1 MKRILVVDDSSMI
14 RAVFR
19 QSLGSARDCRVREAR
34 NGQEALDAIAA
45 DGEPDV
51 IFLDVNMPVMDGLEF
66 LATSAGAG
74 LVERVPVVIVS
85 TEGREEDVQRGL
97 DAGAWAYLRKPFNPA
112 ELLPLVEKLT
122 SEARARQ
129 AGQPGAAGGENK
141 S

>member
-14 RAVFR
+14 RALFR
-19 QSLGSARDCRVREAR
+19 QSLASARDYRVREAR

-45 DGEPDV
+45 DGEPDL

-112 ELLPLVEKLT
+112 ELIPLIEKLT
-122 SEARARQ
+122 GEAQ
-129 AGQPGAAGGENK
+129 AKQASQTGMAGGGSK
-141 S
+141 P

>member
-14 RAVFR
+14 RALFR
-19 QSLGSARDCRVREAR
+19 QSLASCKDYRVREAR
-34 NGQEALDAIAA
+34 NGQEALDAIAS
-45 DGEPDV
+45 DGEPDL

-97 DAGAWAYLRKPFNPA
+97 DAGARAYLRKPFNPA
-112 ELLPLVEKLT
+112 ALIPLVEKLT
-122 SEARARQ
+122 
-129 AGQPGAAGGENK
+129 AAAPAT
-141 S
+141 SAT

>member
-14 RAVFR
+14 RALFR
-19 QSLGSARDCRVREAR
+19 QSLMGIKDCKVGEAR

-45 DGEPDV
+45 NGEPDMV
-51 IFLDVNMPVMDGLEF
+51 FLDINMPVMDGLEF

-97 DAGAWAYLRKPFNPA
+97 DAGARAYLRKPFNPSA
-112 ELLPLVEKLT
+112 LIPLVEKLLGT
-122 SEARARQ
+122 PKDP
-129 AGQPGAAGGENK
+129 QPT
-141 S
+141 

>member
-14 RAVFR
+14 RALFR
-19 QSLGSARDCRVREAR
+19 HSLANAKEYRIREAR

-45 DGEPDV
+45 DGEPDI

-97 DAGAWAYLRKPFNPA
+97 DAGARAYLRKPFQPA
-112 ELLPLVEKLT
+112 ELMPLVEQLT
-122 SEARARQ
+122 GEAGSGQ
-129 AGQPGAAGGENK
+129 AT
-141 S
+141 

>member
-1 MKRILVVDDSSMI
+1 MKRILVVDDSSII
-14 RAVFR
+14 RALFR
-19 QSLGSARDCRVREAR
+19 QSLAGVQGCKVREAR

-45 DGEPDV
+45 DGEPDL

-85 TEGREEDVQRGL
+85 TEGRDEDVQRGL
-97 DAGAWAYLRKPFNPA
+97 DAGARAYLRKPFGPGA
-112 ELLPLVEKLT
+112 LLPLVEKLLGGT
-122 SEARARQ
+122 KDL
-129 AGQPGAAGGENK
+129 QP

>member
-14 RAVFR
+14 RALFR
-19 QSLGSARDCRVREAR
+19 QSLGGVKDYCVRDVH

-45 DGEPDV
+45 DGEPDL

-85 TEGREEDVQRGL
+85 TEGRDEDAQRGL
-97 DAGAWAYLRKPFNPA
+97 DAGARTYLRKPFNPA
-112 ELLPLVEKLT
+112 ALISLVENLT
-122 SEARARQ
+122 
-129 AGQPGAAGGENK
+129 GGLEEPPRT
-141 S
+141 

>member
-14 RAVFR
+14 RALFR
-19 QSLGSARDCRVREAR
+19 QSLAAGKDYRVREAR

-45 DGEPDV
+45 EGEPDL

-97 DAGAWAYLRKPFNPA
+97 DAGARAYLRKPFNPGA
-112 ELLPLVEKLT
+112 LLPLVEKLT
-122 SEARARQ
+122 GGAPGPQ
-129 AGQPGAAGGENK
+129 AT
-141 S
+141 

>member
-14 RAVFR
+14 RALFR
-19 QSLGSARDCRVREAR
+19 QSLASAKDYRVREAR

-45 DGEPDV
+45 DGEPDM

-112 ELLPLVEKLT
+112 ELIPLIEKLT
-122 SEARARQ
+122 GEAQ
-129 AGQPGAAGGENK
+129 AKQVGQASVAGGNSK
-141 S
+141 P

>member
-14 RAVFR
+14 RALFR
-19 QSLGSARDCRVREAR
+19 QSLLGVKDYKVREAR

-45 DGEPDV
+45 DGEPDL

-85 TEGREEDVQRGL
+85 TEGRDEDVQRGL
-97 DAGAWAYLRKPFNPA
+97 DAGARAYLRKPFNPGA
-112 ELLPLVEKLT
+112 LAALVEELT
-122 SEARARQ
+122 
-129 AGQPGAAGGENK
+129 GGNKAAQQD
-141 S
+141 

>member
-14 RAVFR
+14 RALFR
-19 QSLGSARDCRVREAR
+19 QSLAGVKDYKVHEAR

-45 DGEPDV
+45 DGEPDL

-85 TEGREEDVQRGL
+85 TEGRDEDVQRGL
-97 DAGAWAYLRKPFNPA
+97 DAGARAYLRKPFNPGA
-112 ELLPLVEKLT
+112 LAGLVEELT
-122 SEARARQ
+122 D
-129 AGQPGAAGGENK
+129 GNKAAQQD
-141 S
+141 

>member
-14 RAVFR
+14 RALFR
-19 QSLGSARDCRVREAR
+19 HSLAAAKDYRVREAR
-34 NGQEALDAIAA
+34 NGQEALDNIAA
-45 DGEPDV
+45 EGEPDL

-97 DAGAWAYLRKPFNPA
+97 DAGARAYLRKPFKPA
-112 ELLPLVEKLT
+112 DLLPLVEKLT
-122 SEARARQ
+122 SAPA
-129 AGQPGAAGGENK
+129 AGAAGTEGN

>member
-14 RAVFR
+14 RALFR
-19 QSLGSARDCRVREAR
+19 QSLAAGKDYRVREAR

-45 DGEPDV
+45 EGEPDL

-97 DAGAWAYLRKPFNPA
+97 DAGARAYLRKPFNPGA
-112 ELLPLVEKLT
+112 LVPLVEKLT
-122 SEARARQ
+122 GSANGPQ
-129 AGQPGAAGGENK
+129 AT
-141 S
+141 

>member
-14 RAVFR
+14 RALFR
-19 QSLGSARDCRVREAR
+19 QSLAGVKDYKVREAR
-34 NGQEALDAIAA
+34 NGQEALDAIVA
-45 DGEPDV
+45 DGEPDL

-85 TEGREEDVQRGL
+85 TEGRDEDVQRGL
-97 DAGAWAYLRKPFNPA
+97 DAGARAYLRKPFNPMA
-112 ELLPLVEKLT
+112 LVPLVENLT
-122 SEARARQ
+122 
-129 AGQPGAAGGENK
+129 GAAKEPR